1 MKNLLL
7 TLSLFI
13 CSNAFAQQASLEIRN
28 NSERTLFV
36 KIMHRDGGLYSKMT
50 IPPYSTDVEY
60 FTNTGYYYL
69 KTKASKKGL
78 RTVFKKGEAFR
89 VYNGSDGYSVLTIT
103 FSISGG
109 VSSGGREISE
119 SEFNRD

>member
-1 MKNLLL
+1 MKTLLL
-7 TLSLFI
+7 MLSLFL
-13 CSNAFAQQASLEIRN
+13 CANAFGQQASLEIRN

-36 KIMHRDGGLYSKMT
+36 KIMYRDGGLYSRMSV
-50 IPPYSTDVEY
+50 PPYSSDVQY
-60 FTNTGYYYL
+60 FANSGHFYL
-69 KTKASKKGL
+69 KTKAYKKGL
-78 RTVFKKGEAFR
+78 RTVFKKGDAFK

-109 VSSGGREISE
+109 SSSDGKEISE